1 MNTIH
6 DDRMGSE
13 AARLR
18 AALNRERRA
27 RALLGRQKDAL
38 EVVLGAGCVGFCR
51 ITATRSWLRAN
62 AHFKAHFGWPP
73 DAQLERGDIDG
84 RVHEE
89 DRACLAQAITAALA
103 RGAPLDLTVR
113 AVWPCGSTQ
122 FIALR
127 GRCVLADPDAG
138 VAARKRPAHELVLVA
153 NNVTAEHQ
161 ALKESQAL
169 AARAI
174 AEQANAAAAQR
185 SNFELLAL
193 VSHEL
198 RAPLN
203 SILGWNRILAIKRGE
218 DPEIQA
224 MTARI
229 EHGAKAQLRIVNDV
243 LDVGHLGVGK
253 FRIDPRPMKLATVA
267 ATAIEGAR
275 AAARAKDIE
284 ITTEFA
290 AAPAQMSGDTER
302 LRQAIANVLA
312 NAIKFT
318 PAGGKIRVWL
328 RRDGSDLEL
337 GVADTGRGIAPDLL
351 PHVFDRVHAADPS
364 PAGHAGGLGL
374 GLALTREI
382 ITLHGGSVQAA
393 SDGVD
398 HGATVTLRLPGRA
411 VGAGVGASARTHEVG
426 APRPLTGLGIL
437 VVDDEPDARTAV
449 AELLRL
455 EGADVAVSDSAASAY
470 ERLSAQDASFDV
482 VVTDIGMPVEDGYS
496 LVRKLRA
503 MQSGNRV
510 LAIALTGLTST
521 HDAAT
526 ALAAGFDLHVTKPVD
541 FERFVP
547 MIRRLSPQRAFAR
560 AGRSGR
566 GR

>member
-13 AARLR
+13 AAPLR

-27 RALLGRQKDAL
+27 RALLGRAKDAL

-51 ITATRSWLRAN
+51 IPATRSRLSAN
-62 AHFKAHFGWPP
+62 AHFRAHFGWPP
-73 DAQLERGDIDG
+73 DALLERGDLEA

-89 DRACLAQAITAALA
+89 DRASFARAIKAALVQ
-103 RGAPLDLTVR
+103 GAPLDLTVR
-113 AVWPCGSTQ
+113 AVWPCGTTQ
-122 FIALR
+122 YIALR
-127 GRCVLADPDAG
+127 GRCVHADRDAN
-138 VAARKRPAHELVLVA
+138 VAARKPAHELMLVA
-153 NNVTAEHQ
+153 SNVTAERQ
-161 ALKESQAL
+161 ALEESQAR
-169 AARAI
+169 AARAS
-174 AEQANAAAAQR
+174 AGQAHTATANR
-185 SNFELLAL
+185 SNLEMLAL
-193 VSHEL
+193 LSHEL

-203 SILGWNRILAIKRGE
+203 SILGWNRILAIKRG
-218 DPEIQA
+218 DDSEIQA
-224 MTARI
+224 ITARI
-229 EHGAKAQLRIVNDV
+229 EHSAKAQLRVLNDV
-243 LDVGHLGVGK
+243 LDLGHIGVGK

-275 AAARAKDIE
+275 AAAQAKDIE
-284 ITTEFA
+284 ITAEFS

-302 LRQAIANVLA
+302 LRQALANLLS

-328 RRDGSDLEL
+328 RRDGNDLEL
-337 GVADTGRGIAPDLL
+337 GVADTGCGIAPDLL
-351 PHVFDRVHAADPS
+351 PRVFDRIHGADPS
-364 PAGHAGGLGL
+364 PAAHAGGLGI

-382 ITLHGGSVQAA
+382 VTLHGGTVRMA
-393 SDGVD
+393 SDGVGR
-398 HGATVTLRLPGRA
+398 GATVIVRLPGRTA
-411 VGAGVGASARTHEVG
+411 ATGVSASAG
-426 APRPLTGLGIL
+426 ARDISVPQQLSGLGIL
-437 VVDDEPDARTAV
+437 VVDDEPETRTAV

-455 EGADVAVSDSAASAY
+455 EGAEVAVSDSAASAY
-470 ERLSAQDASFDV
+470 EKLSAKDASFDV

-503 MQSGNRV
+503 LQSGNRV

-547 MIRRLSPQRAFAR
+547 MIRRLSPQRPPAQ
-560 AGRSGR
+560 AGRSSCNP
-566 GR
+566 